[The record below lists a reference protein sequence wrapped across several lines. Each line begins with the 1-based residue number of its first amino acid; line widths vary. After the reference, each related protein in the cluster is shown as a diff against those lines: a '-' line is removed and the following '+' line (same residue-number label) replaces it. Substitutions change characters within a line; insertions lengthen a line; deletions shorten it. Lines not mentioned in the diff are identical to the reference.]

1 MPGFI
6 FDMDGVIVDSEPLH
20 FQVETQLC
28 QQFGIKLREGELESY
43 VGTRAEDMWSR
54 LKETHRA
61 DFNVREVL
69 EAADKAKMRALKDGG
84 HEPIPGI
91 RELLHSLKEKGYQV
105 GLASSSPRPFIE
117 AVLDALQI
125 QPYFDVVISGEEV
138 EKGKPAPDI
147 YLDAAKKMG
156 STPDNCT
163 VLEDAAHGVQ
173 AGKAAGMKVIGYIN
187 PNSGEQNLSEADA
200 LIQSIH
206 QLRIAAD
213 QVLID

>member
-6 FDMDGVIVDSEPLH
+6 FDMDGVIIDSEPLH
-20 FQVETQLC
+20 FQVESQLC
-28 QQFGIKLREGELESY
+28 QQFGIKLSEGELESY
-43 VGTRAEDMWSR
+43 VGTRAEDMWSQ

-61 DFNVREVL
+61 DFNVIEVL
-69 EAADKAKMRALKDGG
+69 EAADKAKMRALKDDG

-156 STPDNCT
+156 SLPDNCT

-206 QLRIAAD
+206 QLRITAD